1 MYQYVALGI
10 DKNSKTYMT
19 ANTIQRIYS
28 LTVVMHIFAIK
39 HKTADMHNTH
49 CFKTTH
55 CLLLK

>member
-10 DKNSKTYMT
+10 DKNSKTHMT

-28 LTVVMHIFAIK
+28 LTVVMHIFATK
-39 HKTADMHNTH
+39 HKTANMHNTH

-55 CLLLK
+55 WLLLK